1 MIMTTIA
8 VLVVEDEVLIRK
20 YITTMIKKY
29 GGVVIGETALGEE
42 AIELVLRDHPD
53 VVFMDI
59 MLDGNIDGIEA
70 ARKISE
76 FAKTLIVFV
85 SAYDYEESIKK
96 EDTLNY
102 FAFINK
108 PVDRVKIKD
117 VLDRIRGGDTLSSI
131 S

>member
-1 MIMTTIA
+1 MGTIA

-20 YITTMIKKY
+20 YITTMIQKY

-42 AIELVLRDHPD
+42 AIDLVLRDHPD

-70 ARKISE
+70 ARRISE
-76 FAKTLIVFV
+76 FADTLIVFV

-96 EDTLNY
+96 EEMLNY

-117 VLDRIRGGDTLSSI
+117 VLDRIRDGDKLSSI